1 LDVDDDMSLT
11 QIFGETTVL
20 ATKLL
25 DFVFQGIALGFRAAF
40 PRSQS
45 LADSIGPF
53 APPIGQQG

>member
-25 DFVFQGIALGFRAAF
+25 DFAFQEIAFRFRPAF

-45 LADSIGPF
+45 LADPIGSF
-53 APPIGQQG
+53 TPPIGQQG